1 MTIDLNALYP
11 KLVNLILDT
20 IFVVDE
26 SGQIVFV
33 SEACLQL
40 LGYSSAEMIG
50 TPLLDYIH
58 PEDQERTLV
67 AARRVMS
74 GHTHTDFENRYLHRD
89 GHAVHIL
96 WSARWSEEDRLRI
109 AVARDVTALR
119 RGDQTR
125 NALYRIS
132 EAAHEAETLRD
143 LCDGVHSIIGE
154 LFPESDLYLGF
165 NQSRSGRLSSP
176 DWRTDSGWID
186 WQVPPGS
193 ALEEVIDTRKS
204 LMAARDPAHSG
215 LGMHTKTGSEV
226 ANWLAVPLVFHESVL
241 GVLVIE
247 RATTAVSYDEA
258 DKSLLE
264 FVATQVAAVVERK
277 RAEENLRFLAHHDG
291 LTGLTNRSLFYD
303 RLETALRSASR
314 NEGRLALL
322 YLDVNDF
329 KQIND
334 TLGHEAGDQL
344 LIEMAQR
351 LRDCTRE
358 ADTVARMG
366 GDEFTVLLTDVRGRE
381 SVENAMA
388 KIRDMLSLP
397 VVLGGT
403 TVRVSC
409 SIGSAMYPEDGETA
423 RLLVSKADAAMY
435 ASKRQAQ

>member
-1 MTIDLNALYP
+1 MTIDFNPLYP

-20 IFVVDE
+20 VFVVDE

-33 SEACLQL
+33 SEACWQL
-40 LGYSSAEMIG
+40 LGYSPAEMIG
-50 TPLLDYIH
+50 TPILNYIH
-58 PEDQERTLV
+58 SEDRERTLN

-74 GHTHTDFENRYLHRD
+74 GRSHTDFENRYLHKD

-119 RGDQTR
+119 RADQTR

-132 EAAHEAETLRD
+132 EAAHEAETLRA
-143 LCDGVHSIIGE
+143 LCDGVYSIIGE

-165 NQSRSGRLSSP
+165 HQASSGRLNLP
-176 DWRTDSGWID
+176 DWRTKNGWID
-186 WQVPPGS
+186 WQVTPDS
-193 ALEEVIDTRKS
+193 ALAEVFGSGKALLAS
-204 LMAARDPAHSG
+204 RDPAREG
-215 LGMHTKTGSEV
+215 LGLRHDTGSGV
-226 ANWLAVPLVFHESVL
+226 ANWLAVPLVSQETVL

-247 RATTAVSYDEA
+247 HSSATVEYDEA
-258 DKSLLE
+258 DQSLLA
-264 FVATQVAAVVERK
+264 FVATQVATVVERK
-277 RAEENLRFLAHHDG
+277 RAEEHLRFLAHHDG

-303 RLETALRSASR
+303 RLETALRSANR

-334 TLGHEAGDQL
+334 TMGHEAGDQL

-351 LRDCTRE
+351 LRDCTRD

-366 GDEFTVLLTDVRGRE
+366 GDEFTVLLTDVHGRD

-388 KIRDMLSLP
+388 KIREILTLP
-397 VVLGGT
+397 VALGGA

-409 SIGSAMYPEDGETA
+409 SIGSAMYPEDGDTA
-423 RLLVSKADAAMY
+423 SQLVSKADSAMY
-435 ASKRQAQ
+435 ASKRQL

>member
-1 MTIDLNALYP
+1 MTIDFSPLYP

-33 SEACLQL
+33 SEACQRL
-40 LGYSSAEMIG
+40 LGYSPSEMIG
-50 TPLLDYIH
+50 TPLLNYIH
-58 PEDQERTLV
+58 PEDQERTLA

-165 NQSRSGRLSSP
+165 NQSHSGRLSLP
-176 DWRTDSGWID
+176 DWRTKSGWID
-186 WQVPPGS
+186 WQVAPGS
-193 ALEEVIDTRKS
+193 ALEDVIHTRKS
-204 LMAARDPAHSG
+204 SMALRDPAHPG
-215 LGMHTKTGSEV
+215 LGVHPETGSEV
-226 ANWLAVPLVFHESVL
+226 ANWLGVPLVFHESTM

-247 RATTAVSYDEA
+247 RGTAAVSFDEA
-258 DKSLLE
+258 EKSLLE
-264 FVATQVAAVVERK
+264 FVATQVATVVERK
-277 RAEENLRFLAHHDG
+277 RSEENLRFLAHHDG

-334 TLGHEAGDQL
+334 TLGHEAGDEL

-351 LRDCTRE
+351 LRDCTRGT
-358 ADTVARMG
+358 DTVARMG
-366 GDEFTVLLTDVRGRE
+366 GDEFTVLLTDVHGRE
-381 SVENAMA
+381 SVENAIA
-388 KIRDMLSLP
+388 KIREILSLP
-397 VVLGGT
+397 VAIGGK
-403 TVRVSC
+403 TVRVCC
-409 SIGSAMYPEDGETA
+409 SIGSAVYPEDGETA
-423 RLLVSKADAAMY
+423 RLLFSKADAAMY
-435 ASKRQAQ
+435 ASKRQSE